1 MRFLSAQL
9 LALFGDDLWLRNAL
23 HANRMAKLLV
33 SRVRRIRGVRVMH
46 RVEANAVFA
55 RIPRRAVSRMRREY
69 FFYVWDEEE
78 SVVRWMCSWDTTEED
93 VDDFARLVARAVR
106 S

>member
-1 MRFLSAQL
+1 M
-9 LALFGDDLWLRNAL
+9 
-23 HANRMAKLLV
+23 K
-33 SRVRRIRGVRVMH
+33 
-46 RVEANAVFA
+46 
-55 RIPRRAVSRMRREY
+55 Y